1 MEKQTLGHQQKYVTK
16 DERVENLWKKL
27 IGRKQTYP
35 KKPSHGWHDE
45 FYN

>member
-16 DERVENLWKKL
+16 DERVENL
-27 IGRKQTYP
+27 GRKQTYP

>member
-16 DERVENLWKKL
+16 DERVENLL
-27 IGRKQTYP
+27 GRKQTYP